1 MSSHRVTT
9 FVEALREGIIQ
20 SLKKFPSLFLM
31 GEGVNDPSS
40 MWGTIKGI
48 DKLFGKKRI
57 LEMPVAENGMFGLAV
72 GSAIQGSRPLIN
84 LQRVEFAL
92 YAFEQ
97 IINNAAKSSYISRG
111 KHKVP
116 LVIRMVIGRGWG
128 QGPEHAQSLENIFS
142 SIPGL
147 KVVMPCFPQDA
158 KSLIISSI
166 ADNNPVVFLEHR
178 WLHNSTGRVSNH
190 FKIEKLKSFKK
201 VHSGK
206 DITIVASS
214 INVLDAFKVIK
225 FLNQNTN
232 IKVDLLNLQVS
243 NPLEL
248 NDFLRSVNKTKK
260 LLTIDLGYKKFGISS
275 ELISSIY
282 ENGIQLVKPPLKLGL
297 PFHPVPSSRGLVK
310 NYYPSQVNI
319 LKSVLD
325 LMNFNLKKRKFLISK
340 FQTINKTIPIDVPD
354 NFFKGPF

>member
-9 FVEALREGIIQ
+9 FADAIREGIIQ
-20 SLKKFPSLFLM
+20 SLKKFPNMFLM

-48 DKLFGKKRI
+48 DKIFGDKRI
-57 LEMPVAENGMFGLAV
+57 LEMPVAENGMFGLAI

-111 KHKVP
+111 KHQVP
-116 LVIRMVIGRGWG
+116 LVIRMIIGRGWG

-147 KVVMPCFPQDA
+147 KVVIPCFPSDA

-166 ADNNPVVFLEHR
+166 ADNNPVIFLEHR
-178 WLHNSTGRVSNH
+178 WLHNSTGKISNS

-206 DITIVASS
+206 DLTIVASS
-214 INVLDAFKVIK
+214 INVLDAYKVVK
-225 FLNQNTN
+225 FLNKNTD
-232 IKVDLLNLQVS
+232 IKVDLLNLQVP
-243 NPLEL
+243 NPLDL
-248 NDFLRSVNKTKK
+248 GDFFRSVKSTKK
-260 LLTIDLGYKKFGISS
+260 LITIDLGFKKFGISS

-282 ENGIQLVKPPLKLGL
+282 EKGIKLTKLPVKLGL
-297 PFHPVPSSRGLVK
+297 PFHPVPSSRGLIK
-310 NYYPSQVNI
+310 NYYPSQLNI
-319 LKSVLD
+319 LKSILD
-325 LMNFNLKKRKFLISK
+325 LMN
-340 FQTINKTIPIDVPD
+340 INKEKKKSLIYNFSKLNKSLSVDVPD

>member
-1 MSSHRVTT
+1 MSSHKITT
-9 FVEALREGIIQ
+9 FADAIREGIVQ
-20 SLKKFPSLFLM
+20 SLKKFPNMYLM

-48 DKLFGKKRI
+48 DKLFGENRV
-57 LEMPVAENGMFGLAV
+57 LEMPVSENGMFGLAI

-116 LVIRMVIGRGWG
+116 LVVRMVIGRGWG

-166 ADNNPVVFLEHR
+166 ADNNPVIFLEHR
-178 WLHNSTGRVSNH
+178 WLHNSTGKVSNTS
-190 FKIEKLKSFKK
+190 KIEELKSFKK
-201 VHSGK
+201 VCRGK

-214 INVLDAFKVIK
+214 INVLDAFKVTK
-225 FLNQNTN
+225 FLNKYTN
-232 IKVDLLNLQVS
+232 IKIDLLNLQVS
-243 NPLEL
+243 NPLDIK
-248 NDFLRSVNKTKK
+248 DFVRSVKKTKK
-260 LLTIDLGYKKFGISS
+260 LITIDLGYKKFGISS
-275 ELISSIY
+275 ELISSIF
-282 ENGIQLVKPPLKLGL
+282 ENNISLKKPPIKLGL
-297 PFHPVPSSRGLVK
+297 PFHPAPSSRGLVK
-310 NYYPSQVNI
+310 NYYPSQKNI

-325 LMNFNLKKRKFLISK
+325 LMNISSNKKKYLLDSFNKV
-340 FQTINKTIPIDVPD
+340 NKSLPIDVPD